1 MASLPKA
8 FQPYR
13 EAEKAPVPIAEG
25 FHATHGREPRTGETK
40 LQVQFRCGYVDDR
53 NTYTA
58 KQLRWTDTGDSYDI
72 IAVRRAS

>member
-13 EAEKAPVPIAEG
+13 EVPKPAVTIADG
-25 FHATHGREPRTGETK
+25 FHRTHGRMPRTGETK
-40 LQVQFRCGYVDDR
+40 LTVQFRGGYIDER

-58 KQLRWTDTGDSYDI
+58 KQLRWSDTGDDWDI
-72 IAVRRAS
+72 VGVRRAS